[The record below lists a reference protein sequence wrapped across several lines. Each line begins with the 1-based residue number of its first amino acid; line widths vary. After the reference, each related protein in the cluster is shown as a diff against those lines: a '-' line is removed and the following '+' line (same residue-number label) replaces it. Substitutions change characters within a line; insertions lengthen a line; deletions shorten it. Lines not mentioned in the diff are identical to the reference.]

1 MPLPFCPPLRVLV
14 QLAAGARQDP
24 LGRQDMRPTHDT
36 HTQQSR
42 TVAVWQRDGMHA
54 TVLWH
59 PPHPSRP
66 QEIPTSFD
74 FPVRSARR
82 RFSRG
87 AGCQP
92 ALWVRRVRANDKR
105 RDFCEGGQAI
115 LLRGV
120 PVSPSHTHPALD
132 PLAHIFGKPAV
143 LALPP
148 ISLSLSLSPR
158 PFPFLSPSIWLVITR
173 RSIGFSIHFQSR
185 HSHPKTTSRH
195 PHTHILRHLDRCASA
210 PSTSGNGPHEL
221 GECFVDWLPP
231 CLHCDSSCPHLPTFT
246 SKGGMQRNSEGP
258 SPFAPH
264 QPLQSTAHFHPI
276 SLIALASPLSLKDKS

>member
-24 LGRQDMRPTHDT
+24 LGRHNMRPTHERPT
-36 HTQQSR
+36 RQSR
-42 TVAVWQRDGMHA
+42 TVAVWQRDGIHA

-59 PPHPSRP
+59 PPHPPRP
-66 QEIPTSFD
+66 QEIPTSSD
-74 FPVRSARR
+74 FPARSARR

-87 AGCQP
+87 AGRQP

-148 ISLSLSLSPR
+148 ISLSLSLLV
-158 PFPFLSPSIWLVITR
+158 LSPFSLHPSSWRSRVAASASASTSSRATAIPKLRADTLTR
-173 RSIGFSIHFQSR
+173 
-185 HSHPKTTSRH
+185 
-195 PHTHILRHLDRCASA
+195 ILGHLDRCASA

-264 QPLQSTAHFHPI
+264 QPLQSTVHFHPI
-276 SLIALASPLSLKDKS
+276 NLIALASPLSLKITS